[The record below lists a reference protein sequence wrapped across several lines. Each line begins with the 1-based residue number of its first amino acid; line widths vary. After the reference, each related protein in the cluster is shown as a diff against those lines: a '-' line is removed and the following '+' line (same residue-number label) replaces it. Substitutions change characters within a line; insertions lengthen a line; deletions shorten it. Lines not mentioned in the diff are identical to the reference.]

1 MSDFWELSTG
11 EEVQSTT
18 SFEMEG
24 GNLDPIPNNT
34 SLVAVIDEA
43 KIDTDREGNKFV
55 SLRWSAL
62 QPVEYKNRKV
72 FQKLWVFST
81 HPDPR
86 AKDPAKKRDTALKM
100 LSAIDANTG
109 GKLKAAGRAPTD
121 ESLGAFTNKPMI
133 ILTKI
138 WEMKNDKGDKSSG
151 NWIASVSPK
160 VGKVD
165 VPAAAPKKA
174 KPVDD
179 DIPF

>member
-11 EEVQSTT
+11 EEVQASN
-18 SFEMEG
+18 SFEIEG
-24 GNLDPIPNNT
+24 GNLEPIPNNT

-43 KIDTDREGNKFV
+43 KIDTDRDGNKFI

-62 QPVEYKNRKV
+62 QPVEYKNRKI
-72 FQKLWVFST
+72 FQKLWVLS
-81 HPDPR
+81 PDPR

-100 LSAIDANTG
+100 LMAIDANTG

-121 ESLGAFTNKPMI
+121 ESLGSFTNKPMM

-138 WEMKNDKGDKSSG
+138 WEMKNDNGDKSSG

-174 KPVDD
+174 KPIEDD
-179 DIPF
+179 VPF